1 MIVGLQS
8 NQRSGRTPGA
18 DPHTLIIH
26 PSCSPQFS
34 ISAVERLPSPSLVC
48 TSSDQREVL
57 HWNFAGTWERR
68 KPDRPAP
75 EREWDTRGQKLSWRG
90 RIGVGGGGGPMRAA
104 PSPVPCRSWRGR
116 WLFRS
121 RREERSKRSE
131 AIMPN
136 GNGPATTRCRPAFRQ
151 RKAQVRYARSQRK
164 GAKGQGI

>member
-48 TSSDQREVL
+48 TSSEREVL
-57 HWNFAGTWERR
+57 HWNFAETWRDGNPIGRHPRESGIRAGRSLPGGEGSESEGEGVQCARPRR
-68 KPDRPAP
+68 QFIAEAGEGVVVVPFEK
-75 EREWDTRGQKLSWRG
+75 RG
-90 RIGVGGGGGPMRAA
+90 
-104 PSPVPCRSWRGR
+104 
-116 WLFRS
+116 
-121 RREERSKRSE
+121 EEKKRSE
-131 AIMPN
+131 SIMAN
-136 GNGPATTRCRPAFRQ
+136 GNGPATTRCRSAFRQ